1 MTVTEKI
8 KAKVLTAAI
17 QAEPLKGRPMKS
29 GFIGE
34 WESPLHQAG
43 LEFTQAQFID
53 AVYGLFTDGHID
65 ISQYAGS
72 GSPDFRGDR
81 HDLGEFLTHGEFC
94 IEVNP
99 SGKDLYDHL
108 PKGGTIGF

>member
-8 KAKVLTAAI
+8 KVQVLKDAI

-34 WESPLHQAG
+34 WQLPLHQAG
-43 LEFTQAQFID
+43 IEFTQAQFID
-53 AVYGLFTDGHID
+53 AVYSLFTDGHID
-65 ISQYAGS
+65 ISKYAGT
-72 GSPDFRGDR
+72 GAPDFRGDR
-81 HDLGEFLTHGEFC
+81 HALGEFLTHGEFC

-99 SGKDLYDHL
+99 SGKDL
-108 PKGGTIGF
+108 